1 MHRTEPTT
9 DATGT
14 APSDRAAATRTGPP
28 AIALRDVVRTF
39 ASASGEVRAVD
50 GIDLSVGSGEVV
62 ALLGPNG
69 AGKTTTL
76 DMVLGLTSPSSG
88 SVEVYGA
95 PPRQA
100 VAEGRVSAVLQTGG
114 LLRDLRVAE
123 TVEMVAS
130 FYDTHAPLDDVM
142 ARAGLGP
149 IADRLVS
156 KCSGG
161 EQQRLRFALALLP
174 DPDLLV
180 LDEPTA
186 GMDVTARREFW
197 ATMRAEAA
205 RGRTVVFATHYLEE
219 ADSFADRIVLVA
231 GGRIVADGPTA
242 QVRAHATGRVV
253 HADLDP
259 DGADAAV
266 ERLRALPGVTR
277 VDLEAGRVSVRSSD
291 ADLVALTL
299 LGELG
304 GHGLE
309 VVTGS
314 LEDAFVHL
322 TEQTAT
328 TRESDR

>member
-1 MHRTEPTT
+1 MRSTET
-9 DATGT
+9 T
-14 APSDRAAATRTGPP
+14 APAEASYRTGPP

-39 ASASGEVRAVD
+39 PSAGGEVRAVD
-50 GIDLSVGSGEVV
+50 GIDLTVGSGEVV

-76 DMVLGLTSPSSG
+76 DMVLGLTAPSSG
-88 SVEVYGA
+88 TVEVYGA
-95 PPRQA
+95 PPREA
-100 VAEGRVSAVLQTGG
+100 VAAGAVSAVLQTGG
-114 LLRDLRVAE
+114 LLRDLRVVE

-130 FYDTHAPLDDVM
+130 FYDDHAPVADVV
-142 ARAGLGP
+142 ARAGLEQ
-149 IADRLVS
+149 ITDRLVS

-186 GMDVTARREFW
+186 GMDVSARREFW
-197 ATMRAEAA
+197 ATMRDEAA

-219 ADSFADRIVLVA
+219 ADAFADRIVLVA
-231 GGRIVADGPTA
+231 GGRVVADGPTA

-259 DGADAAV
+259 ATADAAL
-266 ERLRALPGVTR
+266 ERLRALPGVSQ
-277 VDLEAGRVSVRSSD
+277 VDLDAGRVSVRSAD

-299 LGELG
+299 LSELG
-304 GHGLE
+304 GRGLE

-322 TEQTAT
+322 TSPTEEA
-328 TRESDR
+328 R